1 MNAIT
6 LAREARWL
14 TMQLT
19 LPLWESDFTVQSQ
32 TTIIRTYEVISIGIR
47 LTLEIEM
54 VYAYP

>member
-1 MNAIT
+1 
-6 LAREARWL
+6 
-14 TMQLT
+14 MQLT

-32 TTIIRTYEVISIGIR
+32 TTIIRTYEVVSIGIH